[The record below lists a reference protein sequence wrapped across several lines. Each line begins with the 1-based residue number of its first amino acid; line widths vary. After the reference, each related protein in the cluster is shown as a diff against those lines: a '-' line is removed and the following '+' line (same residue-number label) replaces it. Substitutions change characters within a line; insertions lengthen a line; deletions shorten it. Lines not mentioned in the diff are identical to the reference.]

1 MRYSIVLL
9 ALAVSVAACAGATP
23 APSEGVPSPQTA
35 AELLAAEQGLFAAIQ
50 RRDRAALEE
59 LVAPHFVL
67 RMPGRP
73 DVARAAFI
81 DSVVDLPAEVVSVG
95 GKELDARLLGPGVGI
110 VSGVQA
116 SRVRLEGKE
125 IVDRGAFADVFTQS
139 KDGHFRLVYAYTV
152 SLPEK

>member
-125 IVDRGAFADVFTQS
+125 IVDRGAFADVFTRS